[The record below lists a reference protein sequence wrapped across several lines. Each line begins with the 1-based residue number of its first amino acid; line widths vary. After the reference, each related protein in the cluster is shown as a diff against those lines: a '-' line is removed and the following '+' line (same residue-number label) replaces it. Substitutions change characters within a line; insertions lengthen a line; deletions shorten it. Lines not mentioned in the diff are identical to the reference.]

1 MRDSLKKLAA
11 KFSPFNKTPAKA
23 GTPPPAAPVLEAEDD
38 TEAYNAEMAE
48 KLINGLIDRHEET
61 LAKMRAL
68 VKVNHALSAQLT
80 EANATINQL
89 YRQPKNRY
97 WGVVNQRK
105 GK

>member
-23 GTPPPAAPVLEAEDD
+23 GTPAAPVMEADDD
-38 TEAYNAEMAE
+38 TEAYSAAMAE
-48 KLINGLIDRHEET
+48 DLINGLIDRHEET

-89 YRQPKNRY
+89 YRQPKNKY